1 MNRFVKFGYEYS
13 QVYKVDFPLDPIV
26 MMRLV
31 HPHFGY
37 LNNFP
42 LTTQY
47 KYTYEQIFKLIQE
60 CTAAS
65 LIRQKGHTL
74 HSSELLSFIFWK
86 IATIN
91 KSRVSKDQF
100 SEMMK
105 IFKFKDITSENMN
118 SRFGYSLREGELL
131 PTEDAVR
138 FDLFRQIFLDRGL

>member
-1 MNRFVKFGYEYS
+1 MKFGYEFS
-13 QVYKVDFPLDPIV
+13 QAYKVDFPLDPIV

-42 LTTQY
+42 TVGHY
-47 KYTYEQIFKLIQE
+47 KFTYEQVFKLIQE

-74 HSSELLSFIFWK
+74 HSLELLSFIFWR
-86 IATIN
+86 IATVN
-91 KSRVSKDQF
+91 KPRVSKEQF
-100 SEMMK
+100 SEIMK
-105 IFKFKDITSENMN
+105 IFKFKDITSENIN
-118 SRFGYSLREGELL
+118 SRFGYSLKEGELL
-131 PTEDAVR
+131 PTENAVR

>member
-1 MNRFVKFGYEYS
+1 MKFGYEFS
-13 QVYKVDFPLDPIV
+13 QAYKVDFPLDPIV

-42 LTTQY
+42 TVGHY
-47 KYTYEQIFKLIQE
+47 KFTYEQVFKLIQE

-86 IATIN
+86 IATLN
-91 KSRVSKDQF
+91 KPRVSKEQF
-100 SEMMK
+100 SEVMK
-105 IFKFKDITSENMN
+105 IFKFKDITSENIN
-118 SRFGYSLREGELL
+118 GRFGYSLKEENCCLL
-131 PTEDAVR
+131 KM
-138 FDLFRQIFLDRGL
+138 L